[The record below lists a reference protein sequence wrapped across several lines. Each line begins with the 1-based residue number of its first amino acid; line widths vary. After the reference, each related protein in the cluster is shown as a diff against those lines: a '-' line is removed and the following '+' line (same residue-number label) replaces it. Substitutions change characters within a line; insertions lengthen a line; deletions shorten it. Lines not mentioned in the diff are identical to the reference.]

1 MKALKLLL
9 VCGTL
14 GGGFL
19 LGWLVREFAAPVGKA
34 VSDTDSIRDQEPI
47 QVIAQGTL
55 VPRSGLVNVFGPPNQ
70 VVESIAVTQ
79 GQTIRKNETEL
90 ATFPLYENLQRQAAL
105 AAAQASE
112 AKHELAQK
120 VAMAQGQVEAAQLAV
135 SLAELQLRQAETRD
149 LLEIP
154 ERKLAAAKAK
164 LARLENLAKD
174 PKTEAF
180 VATTA
185 IDEQKLAITEAEIQ
199 LTYAN
204 KQHASAR
211 EAAALEL
218 EAARSALARAS
229 EQHKTLAA
237 LQQQETSAD
246 LAVSAA
252 KALASEARILAP
264 LDGVVV
270 QVLAK
275 AGDVAL
281 PTPIM
286 QVADLS
292 QMDCVAEVP
301 DRLISQI
308 SVGNE
313 VKLQS
318 LALERELT
326 GRVVEITPV
335 VGNSSLPNPNPLALV
350 DRESVRVRIELN
362 ENDVPVAAKLIN
374 LQVTVIFSTK

>member
-9 VCGTL
+9 VCGAL
-14 GGGFL
+14 GGGFW
-19 LGWLVREFAAPVGKA
+19 LGWIVREYASSANTASTKA
-34 VSDTDSIRDQEPI
+34 DSGRSQEEI

-70 VVESIAVTQ
+70 VVESVLVAQ
-79 GQTIRKNETEL
+79 GQAIRKNETEL
-90 ATFPLYENLQRQAAL
+90 ATFPLFENLQRQAAL
-105 AAAQASE
+105 ATAQAGE

-120 VAMAQGQVEAAQLAV
+120 VALAQGQVEAAELAL

-154 ERKLAAAKAK
+154 ERKLEAAKAK

-199 LTYAN
+199 LNYAN

-211 EAAALEL
+211 EAAVLEL
-218 EAARSALARAS
+218 NAARAVHARS
-229 EQHKTLAA
+229 IEHYKTLVSI
-237 LQQQETSAD
+237 QQQETSAD
-246 LAVSAA
+246 LAVNTAE
-252 KALASEARILAP
+252 ALAQEARLLAP

-281 PTPIM
+281 HMPIM

-308 SVGNE
+308 AVGHTA
-313 VKLQS
+313 KLQS
-318 LALERELT
+318 LALDRELT

-335 VGNSSLPNPNPLALV
+335 VGSSSLPNPNPLALV
-350 DRESVRVRIELN
+350 DRESVHVRIEIKN
-362 ENDVPVAAKLIN
+362 DDVPVAAKLIN
-374 LQVTVIFSTK
+374 LQVTVTFSEQ

>member
-9 VCGTL
+9 VCGAL
-14 GGGFL
+14 GGGFG
-19 LGWLVREFAAPVGKA
+19 LGWLVREYAMTAAPAPAKA
-34 VSDTDSIRDQEPI
+34 NSDQRQEKI

-70 VVESIAVTQ
+70 VVRSVLVAQ
-79 GQTIRKNETEL
+79 GQAIRKNETEL
-90 ATFPLYENLQRQAAL
+90 ATFPLFENLQRNATL
-105 AAAQASE
+105 AAAQAGE

-120 VAMAQGQVEAAQLAV
+120 VALAQGQVEAAQLAV

-154 ERKLAAAKAK
+154 ERKLEAAKAK
-164 LARLENLAKD
+164 LARFENLAKD

-185 IDEQKLAITEAEIQ
+185 IDEQKLAITEAELQ
-199 LTYAN
+199 LNYAN
-204 KQHASAR
+204 KQHTSAR
-211 EAAALEL
+211 EAAELEL
-218 EAARSALARAS
+218 NAARTAHARS
-229 EQHKTLAA
+229 VEHHQTL
-237 LQQQETSAD
+237 LSIQQQETSAD

-252 KALASEARILAP
+252 QALAQEARLLAP
-264 LDGVVV
+264 LDGAVV

-281 PTPIM
+281 HMPIM

-308 SVGNE
+308 AVGHTA
-313 VKLQS
+313 KLQS
-318 LALERELT
+318 LALDQELT

-335 VGNSSLPNPNPLALV
+335 VGSSSLPNPNPLALV
-350 DRESVRVRIELN
+350 DRESVQVHIEIN
-362 ENDVPVAAKLIN
+362 KDDVPAAAKLIN
-374 LQVTVIFSTK
+374 LQVTVTFSAK